1 MQESTKV
8 TAACYTPGR
17 GLLLGAELKLLLLL
31 LLPAVRPAGAMLL
44 PLLPVLPS
52 LLWFLLGGLLLLL
65 PLLLLCARWLLC
77 CCWRWPLPRLEGLPR
92 ACSCCC
98 LPGPL
103 LLLLLLPL
111 LLLPLLELYREPVP
125 VLLLPPL
132 PVGLPARHSMY
143 FLQSMLLLLQ
153 ALGFA
158 CRQGRCGLQC
168 HILLAA
174 AAGNAMRELCN
185 SMPMYTTYNPK
196 TGELSEITSHEA
208 KQEDLAAR
216 AAAATAAVVAV
227 AAFPVPELGVQT
239 KTGFDSAMFKRL
251 SRLCP
256 RKAHG
261 EHWRSQVPAQL

>member
-1 MQESTKV
+1 MHGMQVSTKV

-17 GLLLGAELKLLLLL
+17 GLLLGGELKLLLLL
-31 LLPAVRPAGAMLL
+31 LPAFRPASAMLL
-44 PLLPVLPS
+44 PLLPVLSS
-52 LLWFLLGGLLLLL
+52 LLWYLLGGLLLL

-98 LPGPL
+98 LAGP

-125 VLLLPPL
+125 MLLLPPL

-143 FLQSMLLLLQ
+143 FLQPMLLLLQ

-158 CRQGRCGLQC
+158 CKQGRCGLQC

-185 SMPMYTTYNPK
+185 SMPMYTTYNRT
-196 TGELSEITSHEA
+196 TGELFDTTSHEA

-216 AAAATAAVVAV
+216 AAAATAAVVVV
-227 AAFPVPELGVQT
+227 AAAAFSVPELGVQT
-239 KTGFDSAMFKRL
+239 KKLQRHIQAFVQTVSSY
-251 SRLCP
+251 SR
-256 RKAHG
+256 R
-261 EHWRSQVPAQL
+261 